1 MTDEDITIDEKR
13 VYDEKAGATTAYV
26 GTSVGLARVNVSDDI
41 VGEFSLE
48 YRGEVVDVAA
58 DGRLAV
64 ATPTDVLIETDEG
77 FVETGFGPA
86 TAVGF
91 GGGPLAAGDGRLAR
105 YDDGWKTVTEID
117 DVRAISGGLVAA
129 ADGVYRTD
137 GTPVGLDAAND
148 VAADGDLL
156 AATGEGLY
164 YLANG
169 WMQAREGTFLV
180 VAAAEGRAH
189 AATADTLFARTS
201 SDESESDGW
210 ERVELPVSGRIA
222 GVAYDEATYAVT
234 EDGTFLANAGDGW
247 RHRSLGLPE
256 VVGLAVR

>member
-26 GTSVGLARVNVSDDI
+26 GTSTGLARVNVSDDI

-48 YRGEVVDVAA
+48 YRGAVVDVAA

-64 ATPTDVLIETDEG
+64 ATPEDVLLETG
-77 FVETGFGPA
+77 GRFVETGFGPA

-91 GGGPLAAGDGRLAR
+91 DGDPLAAGDGRLAR
-105 YDDGWKTVTEID
+105 YDDGWETVAEID

-137 GTPVGLDAAND
+137 GTPVGLDAVND
-148 VAADGDLL
+148 VAADDDLL
-156 AATGEGLY
+156 AATDEGLY

-169 WMQAREGTFLV
+169 WMQAREGTFRV
-180 VAAAEGRAH
+180 VAAAESRAH
-189 AATADTLFARTS
+189 AATDEALFEWTAESADKDDWSQVDF
-201 SDESESDGW
+201 
-210 ERVELPVSGRIA
+210 PVGGQVA
-222 GVAYDEATYAVT
+222 GVAYDEATYVVT

-247 RHRSLGLPE
+247 RHRSLGLPG
-256 VVGLAVR
+256 VVGVAVR